1 MKLNLKKQRLT
12 ILLVFQLIIMTI
24 LSLIITKTISKTTR
38 EDSIQHM
45 QTITDERAH
54 IIKAYVENAEKTL
67 TYYSKAE
74 QITNLLK
81 NPNDPMRVKKAQE
94 YTENYSADIPD
105 LEGIYVSEWNTHV
118 LAHTNPETVG
128 MITRKDADPLK
139 QLQDAMLAAGDGV
152 YDTGMIISPAS
163 GKQIVSMYKAVYD
176 ENGDPIG
183 LVGLGIYT
191 EKLINNLNSLKIKGV
206 DEAFYSMINVKDSK
220 YVFNKDSSLVGSTAT
235 NRDLKK
241 LCEKFNGQTSADS
254 GYFEYEEKGT
264 DYISTYSYMPEYG
277 WILTIDDTKS
287 EVYSLTKVMRIYMAI
302 FGVAILALII
312 IFSFINKKQEKVNQ
326 KLAST
331 IIKNNKTKESL
342 YTAMF
347 KDVLTDVNNRISF
360 SMDLEE
366 AKASPDTPY
375 YFIMF
380 NINDFSEVNTKHGN
394 DTGDWLL
401 VRTVDILKQVF
412 KKGKIYRTG
421 SDEFVV
427 ALQVN
432 DKDTSSTVIIEDA
445 SDAHRRLSATQNTPM
460 GKHKFGFK
468 SSVVKKSGNFNT
480 SVITVLKDIINKED
494 NAVAGKI
501 GYIDMDKM

>member
-1 MKLNLKKQRLT
+1 
-12 ILLVFQLIIMTI
+12 
-24 LSLIITKTISKTTR
+24 
-38 EDSIQHM
+38 
-45 QTITDERAH
+45 
-54 IIKAYVENAEKTL
+54 
-67 TYYSKAE
+67 
-74 QITNLLK
+74 
-81 NPNDPMRVKKAQE
+81 
-94 YTENYSADIPD
+94 
-105 LEGIYVSEWNTHV
+105 
-118 LAHTNPETVG
+118 
-128 MITRKDADPLK
+128 
-139 QLQDAMLAAGDGV
+139 
-152 YDTGMIISPAS
+152 MIISPAS

-176 ENGDPIG
+176 ENGNPIG

-191 EKLINNLNSLKIKGV
+191 DRLINNLNALKIKGI
-206 DEAFYSMINVKDSK
+206 DEAFYSMINVKDGK
-220 YVFNKDSSLVGSTAT
+220 YVFNKDSSLVGTVAK
-235 NRDLKK
+235 NRDLQK
-241 LCEKFNGQTSADS
+241 LCEKFSGKTTADD
-254 GYFEYEEKGT
+254 GYFEYNESGT

-302 FGVAILALII
+302 FGVAILALML
-312 IFSFINKKQEKVNQ
+312 IFSFINKRQEKVNQ

-331 IIKNNKTKESL
+331 IVKNNKTKESL

-366 AKASPDTPY
+366 TKSSPNEPY

-380 NINDFSEVNTKHGN
+380 NINEFSEVNTKYGN

-401 VRTVDILKQVF
+401 VRTVDILRQIF

-432 DKDTSSTVIIEDA
+432 DHETSSAVIIEDA
-445 SDAHRRLSATQNTPM
+445 GDAHRRLSANQNTPM
-460 GKHKFGFK
+460 GKLKFGFRA
-468 SSVVKKSGNFNT
+468 SVVKKSGNINT
-480 SVITVLKDIINKED
+480 SVVTVLKDIINKEN

-501 GYIDMDKM
+501 GYIDMDQM